1 MSRGKNYALDRKMI
15 ATFWNGHDVLYHLA
29 KFGEI
34 KQRAPAVGAKIW
46 CLYVFL

>member
-1 MSRGKNYALDRKMI
+1 LDRKLVDTI
-15 ATFWNGHDVLYHLA
+15 YDQHDQLYHHA

-46 CLYVFL
+46 CLYVY